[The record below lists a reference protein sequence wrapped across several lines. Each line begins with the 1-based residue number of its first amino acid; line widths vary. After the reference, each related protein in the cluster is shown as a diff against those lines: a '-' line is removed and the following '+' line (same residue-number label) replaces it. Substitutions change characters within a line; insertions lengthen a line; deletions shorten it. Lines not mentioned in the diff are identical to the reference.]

1 MKFKVADLKL
11 ANQGRLKIALAEKQM
26 SVLAVIGQD
35 FAKRRPLNNI
45 TIAACLHIT
54 KETAVLMKVFAAG
67 GARVALCG
75 SNPLST
81 QNDIAAA
88 LAESNINIFAWR
100 GVSAEKYYWCL
111 SKVLDFE
118 PHLTIDDGA
127 DLISFIHKKRRKLL
141 KKVFAGQ
148 EETTTGVVR
157 IRSMAKEGKLKYPVV
172 AVNDTPTKRM
182 FDNYYGTGQSAIDG
196 LLRTTNILLAGKIIV
211 VAGYG
216 YCGSGIAKAAKG
228 LGARVIVTEVNPLL
242 ALKAAMDG
250 FEVMSM
256 TKAAQRGEVFLTA
269 TGDKD
274 IITKKH
280 FKLMSDGSILG
291 NSGHFNIEICVK
303 DLERLAVTKKIMR
316 ENLAEY
322 TLKNNKKLYL
332 IGEGRLMNL
341 AAAEGHPSAV
351 MDMSFANQALTAEW
365 LVQNRHTLKRQVYEV
380 PQNIDAQVAKMKL
393 VSMGIKIDAL
403 TPAQE
408 KYLSGW
414 QKGT

>member
-1 MKFKVADLKL
+1 MKYKIADPAL
-11 ANQGRLKIALAEKQM
+11 AHQGKLKIALAEKHM
-26 SVLAVIGQD
+26 PVLARIAQD

-45 TIAACLHIT
+45 TIAACLHVT
-54 KETAVLMKVFAAG
+54 TETAVLMKTLAAG
-67 GARVALCG
+67 GANVALCG

-81 QNDIAAA
+81 QNNIAAA
-88 LAESNINIFAWR
+88 LAESGIHVFAWR
-100 GVSAEKYYWCL
+100 GVSTEKYYWCL
-111 SKVLDFE
+111 GKVLDCK
-118 PHLTIDDGA
+118 PNLTIDDGA
-127 DLISFIHKKRRKLL
+127 DIISFIHKKRRGLL

-157 IRSMAKEGKLKYPVV
+157 IRAMAKEGKLKYPVV
-172 AVNDTPTKRM
+172 AVNDTQTKRM

-196 LLRTTNILLAGKIIV
+196 LLRTTNILLAGEIIV

-269 TGDKD
+269 TGNKD

-280 FKLMSDGSILG
+280 FRIMRDGSILG
-291 NSGHFNIEICVK
+291 NSGHFNVEIGVQ
-303 DLERLAVTKKIMR
+303 DLERLAVTKKTVR

-365 LVQNRHTLKRQVYEV
+365 LMENHRTLKRHVYEV
-380 PQNIDAQVAKMKL
+380 PQSIDARVATMKL
-393 VSMGIKIDAL
+393 ASMGIKIDVL
-403 TPAQE
+403 TTAQE
-408 KYLSGW
+408 NYLSGW
-414 QKGT
+414 HKGT